1 MFGVWLVLV
10 WGDVGRGFGENVF
23 LGLYV
28 CLQIIYL
35 KQSCEARIIY
45 FFQSALNIFYKKKK
59 KKKKNPEE
67 RTGQNI

>member
-1 MFGVWLVLV
+1 MLVSGLQGNVCFGVI
-10 WGDVGRGFGENVF
+10 WG
-23 LGLYV
+23 
-28 CLQIIYL
+28 
-35 KQSCEARIIY
+35 EADYFILDSFKEGIIY